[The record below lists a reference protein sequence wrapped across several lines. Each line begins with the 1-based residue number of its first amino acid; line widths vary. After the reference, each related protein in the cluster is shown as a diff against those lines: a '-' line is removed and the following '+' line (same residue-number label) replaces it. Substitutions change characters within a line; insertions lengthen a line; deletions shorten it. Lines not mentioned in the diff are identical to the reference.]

1 MKKTIFILILSIYS
15 IVSSAQELNID
26 VSVKAPRLVN
36 ADPRIFTTLEK
47 QVSEFFNDTKWTNDS
62 YENHE
67 RIEGSVN
74 ITIIADASTRSFTAD
89 IFVQSIRP
97 VYNSNY
103 KTPVFNMVDSGVDFT
118 YDELQPIENNTNAY
132 VDQLSSLLTYYAY
145 MMIGYDYD
153 SFSSLGGEP
162 YFALAQDVVNSIP
175 TDNRT
180 ASAGWQATGNR
191 FNKYY
196 RVENLLNPRTRDMRQ
211 GLYEYYILGMDQM
224 TVDMDKSK
232 AIMVSVL
239 NTIQG
244 VNKAFPNSVIMQLFV
259 DTKRNEIIEIFKGSS
274 KGQQRKVYDIMIKL
288 DPAQASRY
296 NALR

>member
-1 MKKTIFILILSIYS
+1 
-15 IVSSAQELNID
+15 
-26 VSVKAPRLVN
+26 
-36 ADPRIFTTLEK
+36 
-47 QVSEFFNDTKWTNDS
+47 
-62 YENHE
+62 
-67 RIEGSVN
+67 
-74 ITIIADASTRSFTAD
+74 
-89 IFVQSIRP
+89 
-97 VYNSNY
+97 
-103 KTPVFNMVDSGVDFT
+103 
-118 YDELQPIENNTNAY
+118 
-132 VDQLSSLLTYYAY
+132 
-145 MMIGYDYD
+145 
-153 SFSSLGGEP
+153 
-162 YFALAQDVVNSIP
+162 
-175 TDNRT
+175 
-180 ASAGWQATGNR
+180 
-191 FNKYY
+191 
-196 RVENLLNPRTRDMRQ
+196 MRQ

>member
-132 VDQLSSLLTYYAY
+132 VDQLSSLLTFYAY
-145 MMIGYDYD
+145 MIIGYDYD

-288 DPAQASRY
+288 DPAQASGY

>member
-132 VDQLSSLLTYYAY
+132 VDQLSSLLTFYAY
-145 MMIGYDYD
+145 MIIGYDYD

-180 ASAGWQATGNR
+180 ASSGWQATGNR
-191 FNKYY
+191 FNKYW